1 MNTVRGLG
9 MPGTP
14 LRRLP
19 WNGPEGKP
27 AYLPDDGS
35 GGFLASLADAA
46 EETQLA
52 TGGQVLLLAR
62 RMLQEDGEK
71 LTVDELSYVTRRL
84 SECLADAL
92 RVAESR
98 GDRLDWVT
106 PVRTADSPSAECR

>member
-1 MNTVRGLG
+1 MHTVRGFG

-19 WNGPEGKP
+19 WNGPEGRP

-35 GGFLASLADAA
+35 GGFLARLADAA

-62 RMLQEDGEK
+62 RMLQEEAER

-98 GDRLDWVT
+98 GDRLNRVT
-106 PVRTADSPSAECR
+106 PLPAVDSPSA